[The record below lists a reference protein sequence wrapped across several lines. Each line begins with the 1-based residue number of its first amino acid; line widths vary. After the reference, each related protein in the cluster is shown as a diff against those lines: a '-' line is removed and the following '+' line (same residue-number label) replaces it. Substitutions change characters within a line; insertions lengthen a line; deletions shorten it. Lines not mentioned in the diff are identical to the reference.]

1 MDILKVI
8 AGFDLITPVVG
19 IIRDVANSPSRSF
32 EMAED
37 AGWSGRGVQR
47 LLRRNGIKS
56 WAWMSISHRNGII
69 FHVKKC
75 DADEAFRVMRRNGVS
90 LR

>member
-1 MDILKVI
+1 MGILKLI

-19 IIRDVANSPSRSF
+19 IAQGIANGPGRSF
-32 EMAED
+32 ELVEG

-47 LLRRNGIKS
+47 LLKRNGVKS
-56 WAWMSISHRNGII
+56 WAWMSIPHRNGII
-69 FHVKKC
+69 FTVRKC
-75 DADEAFRVMRRNGVS
+75 DADRAFRVMQRNGVA